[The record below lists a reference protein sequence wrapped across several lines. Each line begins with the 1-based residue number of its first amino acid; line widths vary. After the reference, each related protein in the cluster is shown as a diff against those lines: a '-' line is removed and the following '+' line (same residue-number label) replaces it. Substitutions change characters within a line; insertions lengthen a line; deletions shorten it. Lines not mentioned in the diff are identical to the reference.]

1 MNYYEL
7 ESHMFDRHHEMVRKA
22 ESRRLMTA
30 GVQRPER
37 TGHAEASAGFFT
49 AIGQAL
55 RARVLPGR
63 SIAVERP
70 SLVDV

>member
-22 ESRRLMTA
+22 ESRRLMS
-30 GVQRPER
+30 VDVERPAR
-37 TGHAEASAGFFT
+37 TSHAEASAGFFS

-63 SIAVERP
+63 AIAVERP
-70 SLVDV
+70 SMGDV